1 MVFTLRFSAGIKA
14 LLGIAK
20 APQPV
25 TLRLVAESLASL
37 TYTHDLR
44 AKLVGLSDAVPFM
57 VQLANSQSADKVMPR
72 PRVLPSVIS
81 LTLSRFF
88 FSISLL
94 RLPKTFAPLG
104 SRTCPTTLCWLK
116 VKNYP
121 TAAL

>member
-1 MVFTLRFSAGIKA
+1 MRCLFVAAPLTCLRFPPPNGVHPLRFSAGIKA

-72 PRVLPSVIS
+72 PRVLPSVRS
-81 LTLSRFF
+81 HTLAFA
-88 FSISLL
+88 LL
-94 RLPKTFAPLG
+94 HLPH
-104 SRTCPTTLCWLK
+104 
-116 VKNYP
+116 
-121 TAAL
+121 